1 MNTSFQSIDE
11 LLNHVTNNTDDI
23 IGQISEN
30 DIDVDNIDDMEKF
43 LQEMVDLGL
52 LRIAGQDEAGNN
64 LYEATSSDDLI

>member
-11 LLNHVTNNTDDI
+11 LLDHITNNTDDI
-23 IGQISEN
+23 IDTIAEN

-43 LQEMVDLGL
+43 LQQMVDLGL

-64 LYEATSSDDLI
+64 LYEAV

>member
-11 LLNHVTNNTDDI
+11 LLDHITNNTYDI
-23 IGQISEN
+23 IYTIAEN

-43 LQEMVDLGL
+43 LQQMVDLGL

-64 LYEATSSDDLI
+64 LYEAV

>member
-1 MNTSFQSIDE
+1 MNTSFQSIDD

-23 IGQISEN
+23 IGAISEN

-52 LRIAGQDEAGNN
+52 LRIAGQDESGNN
-64 LYEATSSDDLI
+64 LYESI

>member
-52 LRIAGQDEAGNN
+52 LRIAGQDESGNN
-64 LYEATSSDDLI
+64 LYEAI

>member
-1 MNTSFQSIDE
+1 MNTSFQSIDD

-23 IGQISEN
+23 IGAISEN

-52 LRIAGQDEAGNN
+52 LRIAGQDESGNN
-64 LYEATSSDDLI
+64 LYEAI